1 MAAKTFDEFWDEVGI
16 YNLINRTGCEAI
28 WKAAIKSVAAHSTSD
43 NTSMDAIAQITD
55 ILDNRDDLDS
65 ECKITLINIII
76 GKQHHR

>member
-1 MAAKTFDEFWDEVGI
+1 MKCCDSCRLFSMCEDVYPT
-16 YNLINRTGCEAI
+16 TGEQPPCAS
-28 WKAAIKSVAAHSTSD
+28 KSEVAAHSTSD